1 MLRVG
6 LFNFS
11 KGELGEKLHGRV
23 DVAAYSAAARLARN
37 VTVLKYGGLAR
48 RMGTRL
54 AYELREPDSGDP
66 DVSGWDIPEGAA
78 RLVPFEFSIEQTYAL
93 LMTQAQM
100 RPLAF
105 GGAVLEDHLEILDI
119 TIEDGAIIEAAY
131 HDYSVDEEIFLTG
144 ILGDLGEFL
153 NGRAWLVTEV
163 IDADHFR
170 IDADTTGF
178 AFTGADGGTTRVG
191 APTPP
196 PPPPVVPP
204 PYVPPPPPDVI
215 PPGQW
220 PGDGREGRLERQNG
234 FPIP

>member
-1 MLRVG
+1 MIRAG

-48 RMGTRL
+48 RMGLRL

-66 DVSGWDIPEGAA
+66 DVSGWDIPEAA
-78 RLVPFEFSIEQTYAL
+78 AKLVPFEFSIEQTYAL

-100 RPLAF
+100 QPLAF
-105 GGAVLEDHLEILDI
+105 GGAVLEEHLEITDV
-119 TIEDGAIIEAAY
+119 TIENGAIIEIAY
-131 HDYSVDEEIFLTG
+131 HDYSVGEEIFLTD

-153 NGRAWLVTEV
+153 NGRPWLVTEV

-191 APTPP
+191 APPP
-196 PPPPVVPP
+196 PPAPPVVPP
-204 PYVPPPPPDVI
+204 PYVPPDPPEVI
-215 PPGQW
+215 PPGNW
-220 PGDGREGRLERQNG
+220 NRDGREGRNYNNPLQ
-234 FPIP
+234 

>member
-1 MLRVG
+1 MLRAG

-37 VTVLKYGGLAR
+37 VTVLKYGGLSR
-48 RMGTRL
+48 RMGTRV

-78 RLVPFEFSIEQTYAL
+78 KLVPFEFSIEQTYAL

-105 GGAVLEDHLEILDI
+105 GGAVLEEHLEILGI
-119 TIEDGAIIEAAY
+119 TTAANAVITANF
-131 HDYSVDEEIFLTG
+131 HDYAIGEEVFLTG
-144 ILGDLGEFL
+144 IDGDMGEFL
-153 NGRAWLVTEV
+153 NGRSWLVTAV
-163 IDADHFR
+163 PNGNQFAIDAN
-170 IDADTTGF
+170 TTGLV
-178 AFTGADGGTTRVG
+178 FTGATGGTTRVG
-191 APTPP
+191 PPTPP
-196 PPPPVVPP
+196 PAPPPVPP
-204 PYVPPPPPDVI
+204 PYVPPDPPEVI

-220 PGDGREGRLERQNG
+220 PGDGREGRRYRPNEY
-234 FPIP
+234 IP